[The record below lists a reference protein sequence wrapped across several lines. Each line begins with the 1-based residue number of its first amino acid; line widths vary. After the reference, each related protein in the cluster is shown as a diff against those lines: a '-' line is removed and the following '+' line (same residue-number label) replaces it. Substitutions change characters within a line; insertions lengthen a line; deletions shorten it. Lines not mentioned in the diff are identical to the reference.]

1 MEEILGTEL
10 WNALVILNPVLAAA
24 ILAVTSIIKSQF
36 GNYPRW
42 ITIGVGVLL
51 TAIYYFVSDGATI
64 VQLIAPLLTAVFAY
78 DFIVQ
83 PLSSKKEDEK
93 QHPIGGGG
101 GGPVIN

>member
-1 MEEILGTEL
+1 MEDILGTEL

-24 ILAVTSIIKSQF
+24 IVSVTSIIKSQF

-51 TAIYYFVSDGATI
+51 TAIYYFVSDGATVI
-64 VQLIAPLLTAVFAY
+64 QLIVPLLAAVFSY

-83 PLSSKKEDEK
+83 PLSKGREK
-93 QHPIGGGG
+93 DPPIGGGG